1 MRLIT
6 TLSVLAMT
14 GLPAM
19 AQVDADSSSPPAVT
33 EPATGVEAVEALVAE
48 YDAAMQAF
56 FDGYMELST
65 DEERAAYAEEHAP
78 DPAPFAERAWDLAA
92 AEPGSEAA
100 LKAVIWAMNV
110 SRNTESVNRGI
121 AILDAHFLES
131 ESLAEIVDTI
141 GGMPSREADAFLRKV
156 LAKTPH
162 RSVKAM
168 TIYALSSELGARISL
183 KSTLEAASEEELDM
197 YRSWLSSEGLAFIQ
211 AGDVTKLT
219 AERGQFLK
227 QLVSDYGDVQKYG
240 RTLSELAAGDI
251 YELEHLQVGMPA
263 PEIEDV
269 NLDGEPMKLSDFRG
283 KVVMLD
289 FWGDW

>member
-33 EPATGVEAVEALVAE
+33 EPATGVEAVEALIAE

-110 SRNTESVNRGI
+110 LRNAESVNRGI

-168 TIYALSSELGARISL
+168 TIYALSSELGARVSL

-197 YRSWLSSEGLAFIQ
+197 YRSWLSPEGLAFIQ
-211 AGDVTKLT
+211 AGDVAKLT
-219 AERGQFLK
+219 AERGQLLK
-227 QLVSDYGDVQKYG
+227 QLVSDYGDVSKYG

-251 YELEHLQVGMPA
+251 YELEHLQVGMLA